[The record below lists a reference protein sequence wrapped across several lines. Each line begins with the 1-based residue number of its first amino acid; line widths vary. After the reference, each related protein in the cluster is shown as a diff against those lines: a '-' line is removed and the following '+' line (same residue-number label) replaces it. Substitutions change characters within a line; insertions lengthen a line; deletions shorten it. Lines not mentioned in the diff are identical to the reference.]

1 MLVARRMQAK
11 RDKVRSRKQRLQG
24 DVEYQESSRDGQS
37 VDTPRKKVSFL

>member
-24 DVEYQESSRDGQS
+24 DVEHQEGSKDGKL
-37 VDTPRKKVSFL
+37 VDKTHKKVSFL